1 MSTHIKVTYVAL
13 NEDGNKP
20 IMTANTF
27 ENLLN
32 GLNEYYGVG
41 KDESAECLGFRPYNT
56 KYPDDYEGYYE
67 YKYIVKQHDNTIDE
81 YIDKIKV
88 YCVDYH
94 PHTVLTLNN

>member
-13 NEDGNKP
+13 DKDGNKP

-27 ENLLN
+27 ENLLK
-32 GLNEYYGVG
+32 GLNDHYGIG
-41 KDESAECLGFRPYNT
+41 KDEGAECLGFRPYNT

-67 YKYIVKQHDNTIDE
+67 YKYSMKVYDISVE
-81 YIDKIKV
+81 YIDQIKV

-94 PHTVLTLNN
+94 PRTVLTLNN

>member
-1 MSTHIKVTYVAL
+1 MSTYIKVTYVAL
-13 NEDGNKP
+13 DNDGNKP

-27 ENLLN
+27 ENLLK
-32 GLNEYYGVG
+32 GLNDHYGIG
-41 KDESAECLGFRPYNT
+41 KDESAEYLGFRPYNT

-67 YKYIVKQHDNTIDE
+67 YKYTITQADGTVTE

-94 PHTVLTLNN
+94 PYTVLTLD